1 MIVAGTSA
9 QGVAR
14 PSQAHVAYTRLR
26 RDIIRCRL
34 LPGQEVTEAQ
44 LAEHY
49 NVGKTPIREGLARLA
64 HERLVR
70 PLPRIGYRV
79 TPITLN
85 DTKELLVFRRIVESE
100 AARLAA
106 GHCHLAQ
113 LRRLDE
119 LCELPHDPKDARSV
133 ERLLRANVEFH
144 AAVAAA
150 SGNAK
155 LTAAVVQVLDEIA
168 RVLYLAVQLN
178 GAGIELSH
186 RHERLLKTLADGD
199 GDAAAKVVTEQ
210 VGRLE
215 RLFIQTALNS
225 PQVAV
230 VNLAATAAT

>member
-1 MIVAGTSA
+1 MLTPGAPHQSA
-9 QGVAR
+9 AR
-14 PSQAHVAYTRLR
+14 PSQAVVAYTRLR

-34 LPGQEVTEAQ
+34 VPGQEVTEAQ
-44 LAEHY
+44 LADRY

-64 HERLVR
+64 HEQLVQ

-85 DTKELLVFRRIVESE
+85 ATRELLVFRRIVESE

-106 GHCHLAQ
+106 GRCNIAH

-119 LCELPHDPKDARSV
+119 HCASPGHPSDPRSV

-144 AAVAAA
+144 AAVGAA

-155 LTAAVVQVLDEIA
+155 LAAAVVQVLDEIA
-168 RVLYLAVQLN
+168 RILYLALQQ
-178 GAGIELSH
+178 GSSDIEWSH
-186 RHERLLKTLADGD
+186 RHRNLLAALAVGD

-210 VGRLE
+210 IAKLE
-215 RLFIQTALNS
+215 QVVIQTVLKS

-230 VNLAATAAT
+230 VNLAAAAR